1 MDETELQLNNEWK
14 KSLDRHMQFTEAK
27 PYGDWVKEKENI
39 IMEEVDEVGVNG
51 RDAKEQRAAALFDDI
66 MTEARISGD
75 PAQIWNRGFERLKKE
90 AAEWVGG
97 VAGYTDDARCNAA
110 ETERLRLKS
119 EILKRMVQYTNI
131 PDKLKKYVTFFDPGR
146 DTKPDFLQ
154 LLGDWTTK
162 GMDGTADGAIQAL
175 GAAREKMIQ
184 NYKQLTGSP
193 TIEGT
198 WQSLEKTECKKN
210 TPAQAGSLQSEGE
223 ESILPP
229 APAAASRR
237 GRGGRGPMFIHPWRM
252 NWLRLPQTPGVFVL
266 LMVVAKIKERRILKI
281 KEIKIV
287 KKIEKSILK
296 RKILKENIVSNKKVK
311 NIIKKL
317 PKDLI
322 KDLIKDLKKKIVK
335 RIIEIDNF
343 N

>member
-39 IMEEVDEVGVNG
+39 IMEEVDKVGVNG
-51 RDAKEQRAAALFDDI
+51 RDAKEQPVYALFDDI

-229 APAAASRR
+229 APAAASRHP
-237 GRGGRGPMFIHPWRM
+237 GPGGEGTDVHPSVEDELAEVTTDSGCLCSAYGGGK
-252 NWLRLPQTPGVFVL
+252 N
-266 LMVVAKIKERRILKI
+266 
-281 KEIKIV
+281 
-287 KKIEKSILK
+287 K
-296 RKILKENIVSNKKVK
+296 RKKNTKNKRNKNSKKNRKKYTKKKNTKRKYSIKQESKKYYKKTTKRSNKRSNKRS
-311 NIIKKL
+311 
-317 PKDLI
+317 
-322 KDLIKDLKKKIVK
+322 KKKNSK
-335 RIIEIDNF
+335 KNNRNR
-343 N
+343 